1 MKKPK
6 AKPAGSSATEGGG
19 EGDAVGEKDE
29 GDNDEVEVNKMLL
42 SKDRGNCL
50 NAGESGS
57 TLLYNFMGGCDDD
70 FYLRIFL
77 AH

>member
-29 GDNDEVEVNKMLL
+29 GDNDEVVVNKMLP
-42 SKDRGNCL
+42 S
-50 NAGESGS
+50 
-57 TLLYNFMGGCDDD
+57 
-70 FYLRIFL
+70 
-77 AH
+77 